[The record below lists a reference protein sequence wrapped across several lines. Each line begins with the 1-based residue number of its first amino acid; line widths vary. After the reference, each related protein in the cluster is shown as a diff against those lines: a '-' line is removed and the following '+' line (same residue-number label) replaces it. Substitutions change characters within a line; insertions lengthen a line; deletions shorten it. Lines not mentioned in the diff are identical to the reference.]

1 MDKLE
6 TETWEEY
13 AFKNNLFKI
22 RYSVKEPHIINDV
35 IIPDATILND
45 RHCNWGYYMN
55 CINGS
60 YGKVGFLDFIMH
72 EIYTLRD
79 KYKTG
84 FYCCTIQL
92 VEHMEKERED
102 DIERQKWL
110 FKEEAFWEKQWFQKT
125 MSLAKAPYI
134 NEEQKEV
141 LRREKEERDKQRYH
155 ELKSIISETHKE
167 PLEELLALFTHIQP
181 ALRNEIRQAES
192 QERIKVYQNYLKN
205 KDVLSKIVEL
215 QQQINQLKDELVG

>member
-13 AFKNNLFKI
+13 AFKNKLFKI
-22 RYSVKEPHIINDV
+22 IYADKEQHVIKDV
-35 IIPDATILND
+35 IIPDSTVLND
-45 RHCNWGYYMN
+45 RHCDWGYYMN
-55 CINGS
+55 CVNGS

-84 FYCCTIQL
+84 FYCCSIQL
-92 VEHMEKERED
+92 VQQMTKERED

-110 FKEEAFWEKQWFQKT
+110 FKEEAFWEQLCFRKT
-125 MSLAKAPYI
+125 MALVKVPYM
-134 NEEQKEV
+134 NEEQKEA
-141 LRREKEERDKQRYH
+141 LRREKEDRDKQRYH

-167 PLEELLALFTHIQP
+167 PLDELLALFSHIQP
-181 ALRNEIRQAES
+181 VLRKEIRQAES
-192 QERIKVYQNYLKN
+192 QERVKVYQNYLKN
-205 KDVLSKIVEL
+205 KDIKSKISEL
-215 QQQINQLKDELVG
+215 EQKLNQLKNELV

>member
-6 TETWEEY
+6 TETWDEY
-13 AFKNNLFKI
+13 AFKNKLFKI
-22 RYSVKEPHIINDV
+22 RYADKDQHIINDV
-35 IIPDATILND
+35 NIPDATILNN
-45 RHCNWGYYMN
+45 RHCDWGYYMN
-55 CINGS
+55 CINGC
-60 YGKVGFLDFIMH
+60 YGKVGFLDFIMY

-79 KYKTG
+79 KYNTG
-84 FYCCTIQL
+84 FYFCTIPL
-92 VEHMEKERED
+92 VENMEKERED

-110 FKEEAFWEKQWFQKT
+110 FKDEAFWEKQCFQ
-125 MSLAKAPYI
+125 SLAKAPYI

-167 PLEELLALFTHIQP
+167 SLEELLALFTHIQP

-192 QERIKVYQNYLKN
+192 QERIKAYQKYLKN
-205 KDVLSKIVEL
+205 KEVKSKIVEL
-215 QQQINQLKDELVG
+215 EQQLNQLKDELVK

>member
-22 RYSVKEPHIINDV
+22 RYSVKEPHIIYDV
-35 IIPDATILND
+35 IIPDSTILNN
-45 RHCNWGYYMN
+45 RHCDWGYYMN
-55 CINGS
+55 CVLGC

-84 FYCCTIQL
+84 MYLFSIQL
-92 VEHMEKERED
+92 VENMTKERED

-110 FKEEAFWEKQWFQKT
+110 FKEQAFWEKQWFQ
-125 MSLAKAPYI
+125 SLAKAPYM
-134 NEEQKEV
+134 NEEQKEA
-141 LRREKEERDKQRYH
+141 LRREKEERDKQRYY

-181 ALRNEIRQAES
+181 ALRKEIRQAES
-192 QERIKVYQNYLKN
+192 EERIKVYQNYLKN
-205 KDVLSKIVEL
+205 KDVQSKIVEL
-215 QQQINQLKDELVG
+215 EQQINRLKDELVK

>member
-22 RYSVKEPHIINDV
+22 RYADKDQHIINDV
-35 IIPDATILND
+35 NINDVNIPDATILNN
-45 RHCNWGYYMN
+45 RHCDWGYYMN
-55 CINGS
+55 CVYN
-60 YGKVGFLDFIMH
+60 GKVGFLDFIMH

-84 FYCCTIQL
+84 MYLFPIQL
-92 VEHMEKERED
+92 VENMTKERED
-102 DIERQKWL
+102 DIERQQWL
-110 FKEEAFWEKQWFQKT
+110 FKEEAFWEKQWLQ
-125 MSLAKAPYI
+125 SLTRVPYM
-134 NEEQKEV
+134 NEEQKET

-167 PLEELLALFTHIQP
+167 SLEELLALFTHIQP

-192 QERIKVYQNYLKN
+192 QERIKAYQKYLKN
-205 KDVLSKIVEL
+205 KEIKSKIVEL
-215 QQQINQLKDELVG
+215 EQQLNQLKDELVK